1 MIDQPLLVNELSRFA
16 RILVTDYPLTDALH
30 DFVESAAAILGIH
43 GAGMS
48 LVQDGRLVFATAT
61 PEGIRALEAVQEALQ
76 AGPCVD
82 AYRQETPVLV
92 ADIRTEE
99 GRWPE
104 LVQVAARSGI
114 IAVGAVPLRVNGL
127 RLGTLDLY
135 DTQAHDWTEEERD
148 VALLL
153 ATLATG
159 YLANASRLDRAVQAA
174 DQLQVALNSRV
185 IIEQA
190 KGILA
195 GERGIFVDDAFQLLR
210 THARN
215 RSAPLRDVAE
225 AVVHLGLRP

>member
-195 GERGIFVDDAFQLLR
+195 GERGISVDDAFQLLR